1 MQHRYVFPIF
11 NGKNEI
17 IGFAGR
23 DLLQMKDN
31 KRPKWKLIGDKSMW
45 KYSLFL
51 NYKLLKSEKRVII
64 VESIGDMLALW
75 DAGVKNVVVSF
86 GLTLSSGLVNT
97 FLRYDISN
105 IIVSFNDDS
114 KNNGAGNR
122 AAAKAKSKLLNY
134 FDPSQLGLYFLPL
147 VTLAK

>member
-1 MQHRYVFPIF
+1 
-11 NGKNEI
+11 
-17 IGFAGR
+17 
-23 DLLQMKDN
+23 
-31 KRPKWKLIGDKSMW
+31 MW
-45 KYSLFL
+45 KYPLFL

-105 IIVSFNDDS
+105 IIVSFNDDT
-114 KNNGAGNR
+114 KTTA
-122 AAAKAKSKLLNY
+122 LVIE
-134 FDPSQLGLYFLPL
+134 QLP
-147 VTLAK
+147 KQK